1 MQRTDLV
8 IPPVAQRELDRLA
21 AIAQPLDEWCEFCT
35 TKLAVMKTADGVGAC
50 QECAEGVLAA
60 MAKYAADA
68 SFLRSQEERPAK
80 PVSAQKAKAKAKR
93 RAKRK
98 RTKR

>member
-1 MQRTDLV
+1 MQPSEQLEV
-8 IPPVAQRELDRLA
+8 MA

-35 TKLAVMKTADGVGAC
+35 TKLAVMKSEDGVGAC
-50 QECAEGVLAA
+50 QECAEQVLKA
-60 MAKYAADA
+60 MAKYEAEAREAASVTTGA
-68 SFLRSQEERPAK
+68 WRPVTKHSSRRA
-80 PVSAQKAKAKAKR
+80 AQAKARAKR